1 MKMTN
6 LIKSSKNLHN
16 AFRLKSKLS
25 KGKWENYYTKEE
37 LAKPEEE
44 RKSKVRKVKK
54 SMVGKNPL
62 KERFKQIRELQ
73 KRLKKLTK
81 HDEKE
86 LRKDLKTI
94 IDEERDL
101 RFFIKKAMKKEN
113 KDEEGRLCE
122 LLETKTEKEKS
133 KREKLRKAESTE
145 KESIR
150 EQLREL
156 TSIAT

>member
-1 MKMTN
+1 
-6 LIKSSKNLHN
+6 
-16 AFRLKSKLS
+16 
-25 KGKWENYYTKEE
+25 
-37 LAKPEEE
+37 
-44 RKSKVRKVKK
+44 
-54 SMVGKNPL
+54 
-62 KERFKQIRELQ
+62 
-73 KRLKKLTK
+73 
-81 HDEKE
+81 
-86 LRKDLKTI
+86 LKTI

-156 TSIAT
+156 TSRTT